1 MMATLSRLY
10 SRVFGLKLVR
20 CFKNQVASIT
30 SLLEQQ
36 SVWAVLDAGR
46 SITTSLQENIFAHI
60 PSRNILAHIPSS
72 HVSTTVAK
80 VDTVA
85 KEVARQMLV
94 KMASIR
100 NPSQEREPK
109 VTDTMSMGESS
120 TSTSD
125 NSADTT
131 IDDDIRNNEEREIF
145 QDKVSCVKNVTHSL
159 AMARPFTNI
168 TPMFTVAK
176 KAAINYKS
184 ATINFVSNLDVRGKA
199 LNPSKEK
206 EDQDE
211 TLDNRK
217 MKKSNALME
226 GVTLVLLVLV
236 ALLYVV
242 VTSCIAQLG
251 LQTVL
256 VMQKTIQRMGKMMH
270 WVYQR
275 RLCILIAV
283 LLCVNI
289 ALLADAGS
297 LYYPT

>member
-1 MMATLSRLY
+1 MTLDEMMATLSRLY

-20 CFKNQVASIT
+20 CFKHQVSSIT
-30 SLLEQQ
+30 SLLEQE

-46 SITTSLQENIFAHI
+46 SITTSLHE
-60 PSRNILAHIPSS
+60 NILAHIPSS
-72 HVSTTVAK
+72 HVSTTVAN
-80 VDTVA
+80 VDTVV
-85 KEVARQMLV
+85 KKVVRQMLV

-100 NPSQEREPK
+100 NPSQEIDPK
-109 VTDTMSMGESS
+109 VMDTMSMGESS
-120 TSTSD
+120 ISTSD
-125 NSADTT
+125 NNADTT

-145 QDKVSCVKNVTHSL
+145 QDKVSCVKNVTHCL
-159 AMARPFTNI
+159 AMAKPFTNI

-176 KAAINYKS
+176 EAAINYKS

-211 TLDNRK
+211 TLDNRT
-217 MKKSNALME
+217 MKRSNALME

-236 ALLYVV
+236 ALLYVL

-251 LQTVL
+251 LQTML

-270 WVYQR
+270 WIYQR

-283 LLCVNI
+283 LTCVNI

>member
-20 CFKNQVASIT
+20 CFKYQVSSIT
-30 SLLEQQ
+30 SLLEQE

-46 SITTSLQENIFAHI
+46 SITTSLHE
-60 PSRNILAHIPSS
+60 NILAHIPSS

-85 KEVARQMLV
+85 KEVVRQMLV

-100 NPSQEREPK
+100 NPSQEIEPK

-120 TSTSD
+120 ISTSD
-125 NSADTT
+125 DNAETT
-131 IDDDIRNNEEREIF
+131 IDDDIGNNEEREIS
-145 QDKVSCVKNVTHSL
+145 QDKVSCVKNVTHCSVYSL

-168 TPMFTVAK
+168 TPMLTVAK
-176 KAAINYKS
+176 EAAINYKS

-211 TLDNRK
+211 TLDNRT

-251 LQTVL
+251 LQTML

-270 WVYQR
+270 WIYQR

-283 LLCVNI
+283 LSCVNI

-297 LYYPT
+297 LYYST